1 MKIEG
6 SIRSNLMSA
15 IVSARR
21 WRGQPVH
28 KDTINHW
35 RLLIDHARR
44 GTGQPWGEAV
54 GDLVAELETEMLH
67 IKAGQGSR

>member
-21 WRGQPVH
+21 WRGRPVH
-28 KDTINHW
+28 RDTLVFW
-35 RLLIDHARR
+35 QSVLDHGRR
-44 GTGQPWGEAV
+44 AVTGPLAEPVGE
-54 GDLVAELETEMLH
+54 LVAELEQELAQA
-67 IKAGQGSR
+67 KGA

>member
-35 RLLIDHARR
+35 RGVLEYGRR
-44 GTGQPWGEAV
+44 VESGPLGEP
-54 GDLVAELETEMLH
+54 VAELIEQLESELASVRM
-67 IKAGQGSR
+67 R